1 MPTFCATVRE
11 IMRTASTA
19 TRVVTG
25 SDGAGNDGVPGF
37 SIRELARIRSGPNA
51 MNNKEQIQE
60 ERLRVW
66 REAKVQRRKFVQL
79 VTWQPGSQGLE
90 ATVAKAKSVAKCAV
104 QFNEAH
110 RLFVFSADLFVEAPG
125 EYWKR
130 SQTQVQK
137 R

>member
-1 MPTFCATVRE
+1 MGAQAGPRQSRAWQRSQA
-11 IMRTASTA
+11 ASTT

-37 SIRELARIRSGPNA
+37 SIRELARIKSDPDVMGEA
-51 MNNKEQIQE
+51 EQIQE

-90 ATVAKAKSVAKCAV
+90 ATVATAKSVAKFVATL
-104 QFNEAH
+104 NEAH
-110 RLFVFSADLFVEAPG
+110 RLFVLSADKLAS
-125 EYWKR
+125 WR
-130 SQTQVQK
+130 
-137 R
+137 